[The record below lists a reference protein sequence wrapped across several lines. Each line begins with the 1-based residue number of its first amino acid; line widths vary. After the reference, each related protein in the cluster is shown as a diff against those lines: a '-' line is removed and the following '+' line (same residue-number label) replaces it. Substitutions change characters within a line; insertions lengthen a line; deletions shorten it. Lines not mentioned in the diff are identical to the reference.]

1 MTKIINLTPHEI
13 TLCGKKLPSSG
24 VARVATV
31 TRQVAE
37 INGIPVNKV
46 SFGEVNG
53 LPEAKKDTIYI
64 VSKIV
69 AEAVKGQR
77 NDIYIVDKTIRNEQG
92 QIVGC
97 EALAKV

>member
-1 MTKIINLTPHEI
+1 MKITNLTPHEI
-13 TLCGKKLPSSG
+13 TLCGQKLPTMG
-24 VARVATV
+24 VARVATA

-37 INGIPVNKV
+37 INGIPVNQV
-46 SFGEVNG
+46 SFGQVVG
-53 LPEAKKDTIYI
+53 LPEARKNTIYI

-92 QIVGC
+92 QIIGC
-97 EALAKV
+97 EALAKI

>member
-13 TLCGKKLPSSG
+13 TLCGERLPSSG
-24 VARVATV
+24 VARVT
-31 TRQVAE
+31 TTTKQVAE

-46 SFGEVNG
+46 SFGQIIG
-53 LPEAKKDTIYI
+53 LPEAQENTIYI

-77 NDIYIVDKTIRNEQG
+77 EDVYIVDKTVRNEQG

-97 EALAKV
+97 EALAKL